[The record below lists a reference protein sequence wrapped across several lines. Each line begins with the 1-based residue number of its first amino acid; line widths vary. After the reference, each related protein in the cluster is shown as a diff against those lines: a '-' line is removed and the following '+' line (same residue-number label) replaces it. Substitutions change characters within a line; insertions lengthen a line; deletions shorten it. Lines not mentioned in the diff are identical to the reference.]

1 MSNQRLG
8 MSNLTVLILS
18 TGLTYVALSVLIA
31 VLPGVAMSATKPGP
45 GVVPLTAQQE
55 AGFQTYISEGCSY
68 CHTQQVRPIPSD
80 HVWGRPSTAGDY
92 AYQTPEVLGSER
104 NGPDL
109 TDEGTRQPSDV
120 WQLIHLYDPRAVVH
134 ASIMPRYPWLFT
146 VKEHPAPGDV
156 TVALPP
162 GYAPA
167 GKTVVATQ
175 RALDV
180 VAYLKSLKQAP
191 LPTPAP

>member
-1 MSNQRLG
+1 VTNERVG
-8 MSNLTVLILS
+8 MSNLTVLIASAGSIYL
-18 TGLTYVALSVLIA
+18 ALSILIA
-31 VLPGVAMSATKPGP
+31 VIPGVAMSKNRPGP
-45 GVVPLTAQQE
+45 GVEPLTAQQE
-55 AGFQTYISEGCSY
+55 AGFQTYLSEGCSY
-68 CHTQQVRPIPSD
+68 CHTQQVRPISSD
-80 HVWGRPSTAGDY
+80 AVFGRPSTAGDY
-92 AYQTPEVLGSER
+92 AYQTPEVLASER

-109 TDEGTRQPSDV
+109 TNEGAHQPSDV
-120 WQLIHLYDPRAVVH
+120 WQLIHLYNPRALVQ

-146 VKEHPAPGDV
+146 TKRHPAPGDV

-175 RALDV
+175 QALDL

-191 LPTPAP
+191 LPTPRP